1 MKKVFVV
8 LAIVLS
14 TTLFAQ
20 TETKENKGRIPSVV
34 SSTFVKE
41 FPNKKVKW
49 GMEDG
54 DFEAEFKLNGSEASA
69 VYDKS
74 GHRKELEI
82 EIKKTELPANVIDYI
97 KKNYPTSTITEAAK
111 ITDDKMVVTFEAEI
125 KKEGKKY
132 DTIFDASGKFFKISK
147 GE

>member
-1 MKKVFVV
+1 M
-8 LAIVLS
+8 AITLS
-14 TTLFAQ
+14 ATLLAQ
-20 TETKENKGRIPSVV
+20 TESKEKKTTVPIVV
-34 SSTFVKE
+34 SSAFVKE
-41 FPNKKVKW
+41 YPNKKVKW

-54 DFEAEFKLNGSEASA
+54 DFEAEFRLNGSEASA

-82 EIKKTELPANVIDYI
+82 EIKTAELPAIVMQYI
-97 KKNYPTSTITEAAK
+97 QTKYPTSTITEAAK

-125 KKEGKKY
+125 KKDGKKY
-132 DTIFDASGKFFKISK
+132 DTIFDASGKFIKISK